1 MEEVCENQ
9 DETEKTI
16 EDGLMKQKTA
26 GMLSYFGFLQNQ
38 R

>member
-1 MEEVCENQ
+1 MEEVGENLH
-9 DETEKTI
+9 EPEKSI

-26 GMLSYFGFLQNQ
+26 GMLLPFGLVQNE